1 MASET
6 FEQVLTAAQANGSIN
21 PAWKKFVNTK
31 FFVPVVQ
38 PGASETGGVKLRTRD
53 GKGDGLRSIVISE
66 VRERAEDG
74 QGSLLAALSGADVVR
89 LLQADVAI
97 VVALSDRSFD
107 IAHDRVAWLRNSIE
121 ASLAKAAAAKAGAA
135 ATVPAAAPAP
145 APAAAV
151 LDKPAP
157 VRRAASGPLD
167 VAALKPR
174 YVNIAQIGLQFFVP
188 AAWRKSTMADGL
200 RFHDDS
206 TGTVLEAVGYVR
218 PRVSLN
224 KWVET
229 RLAVVEH
236 EMRYLKQA
244 GEAYAIDGF
253 EWGDRVT
260 GKAIEFTGTV
270 PGDAFESRCL
280 VALMRIDGIVVAIT
294 IRAPAD
300 DFEHNRSLYKWLLT
314 RVEFDETV
322 AAEPHRAPASGPGY
336 ADRVAADPHRVPASG
351 PGYADRVAADP
362 YRPPASGHAYADL
375 DQSRDEPGAFG
386 FSMEGRIGRV
396 RALAYSLVVFM
407 PLIVLAVALG
417 FLSPKVGSGAMGVM
431 GAIGIGVIVSM
442 LFCLRLLVLRMHDVN
457 LSGKWIFGFFLVVCV
472 GGALGGRNFSTI
484 ATIIFWLGLMII
496 YCFIPGT
503 DGENE
508 FGEAPGP
515 DSTLIKVGA
524 GVFVALQVF
533 SLVGQSKM
541 RNMNTRKA
549 PDVASATMG
558 SFANTIHSVNKLQ

>member
-1 MASET
+1 M
-6 FEQVLTAAQANGSIN
+6 
-21 PAWKKFVNTK
+21 NTK

-38 PGASETGGVKLRTRD
+38 PGASESGGVKLRTRD
-53 GKGDGLRSIVISE
+53 SKGDGLRSIVISE

-97 VVALSDRSFD
+97 LVALSDRSFD
-107 IAHDRVAWLRNSIE
+107 IAHERVAWLRNSIE

-135 ATVPAAAPAP
+135 ATVHAAAPAP
-145 APAAAV
+145 APAAVV

-174 YVNIAQIGLQFFVP
+174 YATIAQIGLQFFVP

-229 RLAVVEH
+229 RLAVVKDD
-236 EMRYLKQA
+236 MRYLKQA

-280 VALMRIDGIVVAIT
+280 VALVRIDGIVVAIT

-322 AAEPHRAPASGPGY
+322 AAEPYQGPGY
-336 ADRVAADPHRVPASG
+336 ADRVAVDPYRAPASG
-351 PGYADRVAADP
+351 RGYADLEQP
-362 YRPPASGHAYADL
+362 
-375 DQSRDEPGAFG
+375 RDEPGAFG
-386 FSMEGRIGRV
+386 FSMEGRIGRL
-396 RALAYSLVVFM
+396 RALAYSLVAFM

-417 FLSPKVGSGAMGVM
+417 ILSPKGASGAMG
-431 GAIGIGVIVSM
+431 AIGVGVIFSM
-442 LFCLRLLVLRMHDVN
+442 LFCVRLLVLRMHDVN
-457 LSGKWIFGFFLVVCV
+457 LSGKWIFGFLLAVCV
-472 GGALGGRNFSTI
+472 AGALGGRNFANVAS
-484 ATIIFWLGLMII
+484 IIFWLGVMII

-541 RNMNTRKA
+541 RNLDARKV
-549 PDVASATMG
+549 PDVTSASASGRGTPVP
-558 SFANTIHSVNKLQ
+558 N

>member
-1 MASET
+1 M
-6 FEQVLTAAQANGSIN
+6 
-21 PAWKKFVNTK
+21 NTK

-206 TGTVLEAVGYVR
+206 TGTVIEAVGYVR

-229 RLAVVEH
+229 RLAVVKH

-300 DFEHNRSLYKWLLT
+300 DFEQNRSLYKWLLT

-336 ADRVAADPHRVPASG
+336 ADRVAADP
-351 PGYADRVAADP
+351 
-362 YRPPASGHAYADL
+362 YRPPASGHAYADQDL
-375 DQSRDEPGAFG
+375 PRDEPGAFS

-417 FLSPKVGSGAMGVM
+417 LLSPKGGSGATGVM

-515 DSTLIKVGA
+515 NSTLIKVGA

-549 PDVASATMG
+549 PDVTSATMG